1 MVSFGLLK
9 TFAVPRDPSPQVDM
23 TLKALKTEFKSNVT
37 VGSTKINLTLFN
49 QIQGEIRRKNT
60 EIRSWIAQNHV

>member
-23 TLKALKTEFKSNVT
+23 TLKALKTECKSNVV
-37 VGSTKINLTLFN
+37 VGSTKISLTLLN
-49 QIQGEIRRKNT
+49 QIQGEIREKHT
-60 EIRSWIAQNHV
+60 KIRS